1 MKISNDLDSV
11 SRAFEYSESFFS
23 NLGSD
28 TDLEDAFFSTNI
40 VLDEIISNIIK
51 YSETSSDI
59 EVELSISTSFVKVV
73 IKDEGK
79 PFNPTLHISD
89 LSKFKSVDDFPVGK
103 VGIKI
108 VKEISDNISYKR
120 EKGKNVLTIWIP
132 LKCNNVEIEKGK

>member
-23 NLGSD
+23 SLGSD
-28 TDLEDAFFSTNI
+28 ADFEDAFFSTNI

-59 EVELSISTSFVKVV
+59 DVELSISGNCVKVV
-73 IKDEGK
+73 IKDDGK
-79 PFNPTLHISD
+79 AFNPTLHITD
-89 LSKFKSVDDFPVGK
+89 LSKFKNVEDFPIGK

-108 VKEISDNISYKR
+108 VKEISNNIAYKR